1 MVVPNRQPSFD
12 FDDAFS
18 TVLQRS
24 QHVRSERGSE
34 VSTWCDSYSSGSLL
48 PLDQQ
53 TLEETLLSPMAPS
66 DHGERSRRDH
76 GARGEAPVYP
86 VSRGSEEPVES
97 SSMQYGKMLAVLENE
112 ARKRRE
118 EITDLRKLNSGL
130 QKELDQERQTVEL
143 LRKNGPALDSTNATV
158 SREMLAVLETEAR
171 NRRQETSDLR
181 NLNDQLQ
188 KELEEERQ
196 TVIQLRRNGCSLD
209 GSGSISREMLAAVR
223 AKETEARRDLEQE
236 NAHLRQ
242 RLEAA
247 QKEPRHSFTE
257 ELNRLRAENS
267 RLRQELDSAAV
278 GAEAQAVFR
287 EELQKLHAENERIR
301 KIGDNAM
308 SSAEAE
314 ARRVVEEEM
323 SKLRAENEVLRSNA
337 KELQKSSQAQGFS
350 CGAEEARRKAAESEL
365 NEIKRT
371 VQHFLSESHAS
382 LTGARSVCVQAEAA
396 IKKRSPNAVPP
407 PPVYDLQSR
416 DIKSLTTVPDVLK
429 YIADVLLEVAAG
441 DAKSSWASRG
451 LRYLVC

>member
-1 MVVPNRQPSFD
+1 MS
-12 FDDAFS
+12 
-18 TVLQRS
+18 
-24 QHVRSERGSE
+24 RGE
-34 VSTWCDSYSSGSLL
+34 
-48 PLDQQ
+48 
-53 TLEETLLSPMAPS
+53 LEETLLSPVAPT
-66 DHGERSRRDH
+66 DRGAAAVRAKAEERLD
-76 GARGEAPVYP
+76 
-86 VSRGSEEPVES
+86 ES

-143 LRKNGPALDSTNATV
+143 FRKNGPALESSTTV
-158 SREMLAVLETEAR
+158 SRDMLAVLETEAR

-181 NLNDQLQ
+181 DLNAQLQ

-196 TVIQLRRNGCSLD
+196 TVVQLRRNGCSLD

-236 NAHLRQ
+236 NTHLRQ

-247 QKEPRHSFTE
+247 QKETRHSFTE
-257 ELNRLRAENS
+257 ELIRLRAENS
-267 RLRQELDSAAV
+267 RLRQELDSTAV

-287 EELQKLHAENERIR
+287 EELQKLRAENERIR
-301 KIGDNAM
+301 ELGDNAV
-308 SSAEAE
+308 SSAVIE
-314 ARRVVEEEM
+314 ARRVVDEEM
-323 SKLRAENEVLRSNA
+323 SKLRAENEVLRSSA

-365 NEIKRT
+365 KEIKRT

-382 LTGARSVCVQAEAA
+382 LTGARSVCVQVEAA
-396 IKKRSPNAVPP
+396 IKKSSPTGVP

-416 DIKSLTTVPDVLK
+416 DINSLMTVHDVLK